1 MSQPQKK
8 TVNESAVH
16 DHTYKIFPNDLN
28 SYGTAFGGMIM
39 AVMDRVALV
48 VAERHSGKTCVT
60 ASVDSIHFLNPA
72 KKGDTLIFSAAI
84 NRCWNTS
91 MEIGV
96 KVVAENIK
104 TLKKT
109 HILSAYFTFVALDE
123 NEKPTPVPKLNPQ
136 TPAEKRRF
144 QEAEMRRNHRK
155 VIADKLKEERAKSF
169 ER

>member
-1 MSQPQKK
+1 MSTSTK

-72 KKGDTLIFSAAI
+72 KEGDTLIFSAAI

-104 TLKKT
+104 SMKKT

-155 VIADKLKEERAKSF
+155 VIADKLKEERAKSS
-169 ER
+169 